1 MSEDNSDPPGHAEV
15 PPVEKGADAPA
26 DGAGRSGQADAHG
39 NVPPSPPR
47 PPPLVDGRRPR
58 PHPRT
63 PPAPPVAETAATTAP
78 PTKGS
83 TSQTPR
89 KVVPFGWPSPAAR
102 KATAKRPRHVV
113 KAARAVPL
121 WLIAGLAVIV
131 VLISLGPLLDRSSP
145 AGTAQRSVTGR
156 GQVTAEPSAP
166 TSASDDGA
174 GTSASTA
181 PAPSEGVPGATSEEV
196 PGATAAPPPGASTAS
211 PTGDLGLATPISRPP
226 CDGQWIVLV
235 GATTTPGQ
243 YPDGVDHLLQ
253 SYPGSH
259 YLLTEG
265 SCASLRQGLPDGS
278 VIYAVYFGP
287 YPTPAAA
294 CGMRV
299 QVGDHAYVKVLDDV
313 APPDRPWKC

>member
-1 MSEDNSDPPGHAEV
+1 
-15 PPVEKGADAPA
+15 
-26 DGAGRSGQADAHG
+26 
-39 NVPPSPPR
+39 
-47 PPPLVDGRRPR
+47 
-58 PHPRT
+58 
-63 PPAPPVAETAATTAP
+63 
-78 PTKGS
+78 
-83 TSQTPR
+83 
-89 KVVPFGWPSPAAR
+89 
-102 KATAKRPRHVV
+102 VV

-181 PAPSEGVPGATSEEV
+181 PAPSEGVPGATSEGVPGATSEEV